1 MKTQIG
7 YGNQLKTDIQRDKK
21 FQQARFIEYKDILNI
36 KLTEQQTKSIKE
48 IKQQMERGIEM
59 CVNKRLKKEA
69 RNIKERQTQKK
80 HST

>member
-1 MKTQIG
+1 MG
-7 YGNQLKTDIQRDKK
+7 
-21 FQQARFIEYKDILNI
+21 
-36 KLTEQQTKSIKE
+36 
-48 IKQQMERGIEM
+48 QQMERGIEM